1 MRDASLGTDKSRGSL
16 LDWKYVALASS
27 NEKDTTTHMIWICHK
42 KTVKDTSRVN
52 SFKYFKYSQIFWL
65 KISEN
70 IWCTCSLMPLVPTTG
85 PPAGAL
91 SLCFHKI
98 MHCKIIY
105 LHTSTMR
112 KISLRLLKLYFLQ
125 FSYDVVKSFELSC
138 LFLCLMLILRTPKQ
152 VSFLCVSL

>member
-27 NEKDTTTHMIWICHK
+27 NEKDTTTHMIWISHK

-52 SFKYFKYSQIFWL
+52 SFKYFEYSQIYWL

-98 MHCKIIY
+98 MHLSFYSI
-105 LHTSTMR
+105 L
-112 KISLRLLKLYFLQ
+112 SLRWLKSYFLQ

-138 LFLCLMLILRTPKQ
+138 LFLCLMLILTHLIK
-152 VSFLCVSL
+152 